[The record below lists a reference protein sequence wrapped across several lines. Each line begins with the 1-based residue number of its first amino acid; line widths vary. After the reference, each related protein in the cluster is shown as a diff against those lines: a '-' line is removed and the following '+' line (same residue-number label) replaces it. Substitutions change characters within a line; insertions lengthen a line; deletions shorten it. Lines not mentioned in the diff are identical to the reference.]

1 MGAKLSTAVLLTI
14 ALGVDSSASQK
25 PQPSFRTSTSV
36 VVEVVRVT
44 DRSGVPIKGLKAE
57 DFVLT
62 EDGRRQEVAFLEY
75 QEFDNRMVASV
86 TAAPVDGLP
95 YVERNTHAVSGIGAS
110 PQFGNRKL
118 VVLYVDLQN
127 MPFFDRLRTFAGM
140 QRYLATQMSVADTV
154 AIMTHEAGRVKLI
167 QDFTDTR
174 AALDSAVSHLIEA
187 TDQEEF
193 GVRKF
198 DGPSTF
204 GESADALSLFATD
217 RQLAALQR
225 TVTDLSFVPQLKTL
239 IYFGSGLQF
248 SGWENMAQLR
258 ATINAAVRANVTL
271 NPIDTRGLMATMPLG
286 DASRPSPSGAGMFD
300 GTLTEKAMSSL
311 LKSQDL
317 AYAMAKDT
325 GGIALFDSND
335 LSQGIVRATRAVR
348 GHYVLGFYSANTA
361 ADGRFRRINISLRA
375 GLPGALSYR
384 PGYFGPKGY
393 EHFSSVDKERQ
404 LEEALRREDPLTD
417 IPMALDLH
425 YFQINRAEYFVPV
438 SLRMPGDIVSSGRG
452 GRVILDMIAEVKTDH
467 GLTIRNLRDKLEFR
481 VSGDASANATSRPVQ
496 YETGFSLIPGK
507 YEIKLL
513 VRDQASGRIG
523 TFLRSFSVPNLER
536 QGNGIRMSSV
546 VLGAQQVATA
556 DMLYSV
562 DGGRTALSV
571 HPFVHERQM
580 VVPSVSR
587 VFERH
592 RPAWVLCEVYQLDAE
607 RPRPMASYIT
617 ISRQG
622 IKVLE
627 TPLRLAG
634 DDWRPGTK
642 ALPIRT
648 QLSLDQLESGTYDL
662 QLTLIDI
669 EAGRAVFWATSIVV
683 VESTGMSR

>member
-325 GGIALFDSND
+325 GGIARPFPRHR
-335 LSQGIVRATRAVR
+335 QGHPS
-348 GHYVLGFYSANTA
+348 GQG
-361 ADGRFRRINISLRA
+361 SLRPRV
-375 GLPGALSYR
+375 LL
-384 PGYFGPKGY
+384 
-393 EHFSSVDKERQ
+393 RQ
-404 LEEALRREDPLTD
+404 HR
-417 IPMALDLH
+417 
-425 YFQINRAEYFVPV
+425 
-438 SLRMPGDIVSSGRG
+438 GRWP
-452 GRVILDMIAEVKTDH
+452 
-467 GLTIRNLRDKLEFR
+467 F
-481 VSGDASANATSRPVQ
+481 P
-496 YETGFSLIPGK
+496 
-507 YEIKLL
+507 
-513 VRDQASGRIG
+513 
-523 TFLRSFSVPNLER
+523 
-536 QGNGIRMSSV
+536 
-546 VLGAQQVATA
+546 A
-556 DMLYSV
+556 D
-562 DGGRTALSV
+562 
-571 HPFVHERQM
+571 
-580 VVPSVSR
+580 
-587 VFERH
+587 
-592 RPAWVLCEVYQLDAE
+592 
-607 RPRPMASYIT
+607 
-617 ISRQG
+617 
-622 IKVLE
+622 
-627 TPLRLAG
+627 
-634 DDWRPGTK
+634 
-642 ALPIRT
+642 
-648 QLSLDQLESGTYDL
+648 
-662 QLTLIDI
+662 
-669 EAGRAVFWATSIVV
+669 
-683 VESTGMSR
+683 